1 VAALKPLAVW
11 GVLKEVRLAASE
23 ERALAVAGAPEL
35 AAALARELGRGGDSR
50 ALVGPEAL
58 DRAAALVYVLVGR
71 PSAADED
78 ALKAAR
84 RARVPAVCLAA
95 GPDFDG
101 YVPHVLPTDVV
112 RARPGEGFP
121 VDELARALAARLGE
135 AATPLAA
142 RLPVVREAVCDQL
155 VESFARRNGIVGAAV
170 FVPGADLPV
179 LTLNQVRLV
188 LRIAAAYGVE
198 IDAERVPEL
207 VGVLGA
213 GFGLRAVAREALDLV
228 PVAGWVVKGAVA
240 YAGTRALGEAAK
252 RYFELRRLQAS
263 ASRAAS

>member
-1 VAALKPLAVW
+1 VPLKPLAVW
-11 GVLKEVRLAASE
+11 GVVKELRLAASD
-23 ERALAVAGAPEL
+23 ERALAIGGASEL
-35 AAALARELGRGGDSR
+35 AAALARELGRGGDPK
-50 ALVGPEAL
+50 ALVGADAL

-78 ALKAAR
+78 VLKAAR

-95 GPDFDG
+95 GPEFDG
-101 YVPHVLPTDVV
+101 YVPNVLPTDVV

-142 RLPVVREAVCDQL
+142 RLPVLRGAVVDQL

-188 LRIAAAYGVE
+188 LRIASAYGVE
-198 IDAERVPEL
+198 IDAERLPEL
-207 VGVLGA
+207 LGVLGS
-213 GFGLRAVAREALDLV
+213 GFGFRAMAREALDVV
-228 PVAGWVVKGAVA
+228 PVAGWLVKGLVA
-240 YAGTRALGEAAK
+240 YAGTRALGEAAR
-252 RYFELRRLQAS
+252 RYFEARTE
-263 ASRAAS
+263 RAAAA